1 MIWNNFCLWIWREIH
16 VIWQGFYWTYH
27 GSWLGMWDSLGTQWR
42 FIGNIFAYSVFSAIF
57 LGQYDLWLCQWG
69 INCHLKKYG
78 RSFWEL
84 NGSLKNRRKKRAPNH
99 GKNHEILHPKA
110 LLFPLV
116 SGVLGAI
123 LVGWLSMNWKMGI
136 HLWKLRSLVLCLRLW
151 GDCATLIKDKIPI
164 NMKIHMVSPY
174 HHWLY
179 IHSKY
184 PPVIKCGKGTCP
196 IYSS

>member
-1 MIWNNFCLWIWREIH
+1 MIWDNFCLWIWREIH

-42 FIGNIFAYSVFSAIF
+42 FIGNIFAYSVFTAIF
-57 LGQYDLWLCQWG
+57 LGQVFLWVCLRMGDQ
-69 INCHLKKYG
+69 LP
-78 RSFWEL
+78 
-84 NGSLKNRRKKRAPNH
+84 PNH

-136 HLWKLRSLVLCLRLW
+136 QLWKPRSLVLCVRLW

-164 NMKIHMVSPY
+164 NMKIPMVSPY
-174 HHWLY
+174 HRITIGY
-179 IHSKY
+179 IFI
-184 PPVIKCGKGTCP
+184 PNTLR
-196 IYSS
+196 